1 LGSVSLMITGTTM
14 ESSYRP
20 GLSEIQVIYADLPP
34 LDKSREIYLVG
45 TLFREEIGLS
55 PSWNYDLEESRTDYA
70 RSVGDAVNTT
80 ILGAI
85 AGGGGDS
92 EEIGD
97 IIVHH
102 ISAETQHRWLAYT
115 ERIEGVGKEEIFIKM
130 LQQEKQITCDLE
142 TKATQVRESWE
153 KFLEDYGVPGGE
165 FSAALRAEFV
175 RNKTVWDT
183 AKEAAFLKNVMSA
196 EEPAKEKTA
205 A

>member
-1 LGSVSLMITGTTM
+1 M
-14 ESSYRP
+14 ESTHRP

-45 TLFREEIGLS
+45 TLFREELGLS
-55 PSWNYDLEESRTDYA
+55 TSWDFDLEESRTDYA

-80 ILGAI
+80 ILGAM
-85 AGGGGDS
+85 AGGGGNS
-92 EEIGD
+92 EEIED
-97 IIVHH
+97 IVVHH

-115 ERIEGVGKEEIFIKM
+115 ERIEGLGKEDIFIKM
-130 LQQEKQITCDLE
+130 LQQEKLVTCDLE
-142 TKATQVRESWE
+142 TKATQVRESWN
-153 KFLEDYGVPGGE
+153 KFLEDYGVTGGE

-183 AKEAAFLKNVMSA
+183 AKEAAFLKSVMTA
-196 EEPAKEKTA
+196 EEPDNEPSKEKTA